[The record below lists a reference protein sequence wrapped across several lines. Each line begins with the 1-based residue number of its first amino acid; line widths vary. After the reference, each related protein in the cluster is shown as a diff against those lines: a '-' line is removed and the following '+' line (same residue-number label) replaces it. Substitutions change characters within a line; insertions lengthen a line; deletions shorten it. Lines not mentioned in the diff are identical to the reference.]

1 LETSVGTDSAIDK
14 TTVTIGDFLEWQ
26 RHDSLILNPPY
37 QRRSVWTSRA
47 KSLLIDSILR
57 NYPIPLIFLTNRI
70 HPTEKKL
77 VREVVDGQQ
86 RLRTILGFIDSS
98 CLPDHK
104 PDDDFVVL
112 KSHNSDYPNATYAD
126 LPEEVQ
132 HRLLQTPLSVNV
144 LPADI
149 GDVRILDIFRR
160 MNTTGTKLNA
170 QELRNA
176 NFDGIFKEL
185 SYELAYEQYQRW
197 LNWKVFDVQKVAQ
210 MMEVELTSDLLGLML
225 NGVKPKTAKQI
236 DDLYV
241 TYDRGVPDE
250 FVIRQL
256 FRAHMDSLDFVYGEN
271 DGPDIPARLRSP
283 AWVYTAFAV
292 ASGADQLTMSG
303 GQRPG
308 KSPGNAR
315 PVSADKLRDAVVR
328 VKEAL
333 RTGEG
338 VDEATLKTLRGATS
352 HRASREMRIQFLR
365 GMVA

>member
-1 LETSVGTDSAIDK
+1 MSTESAIDK
-14 TTVTIGDFLEWQ
+14 TTVTIGDILEWQ
-26 RHDSLILNPPY
+26 RHDALILNPPY

-86 RLRTILGFIDSS
+86 RLRTILGYIDPG

-112 KSHNSDYPNATYAD
+112 GSHNSDYPNATYAD
-126 LPEEVQ
+126 LPEDVQ

-149 GDVRILDIFRR
+149 GDVKILDIFRR

-176 NFDGIFKEL
+176 NFDGIFKEM

-197 LNWKVFDVQKVAQ
+197 LSWKIFDVPRVSQ

-236 DDLYV
+236 DDLYL
-241 TYDRGVPDE
+241 TYDLGVPDAE
-250 FVIRQL
+250 TVREK
-256 FRAHMDSLDFVYGEN
+256 FRSHMNTLEHVYGEN

-283 AWVYTAFAV
+283 AWLYTVFAV
-292 ASGADQLTMSG
+292 ASAADQTTVAG
-303 GQRPG
+303 NPRPG
-308 KSPGNAR
+308 KTPGSAR
-315 PVSADKLRDAVVR
+315 PVVAEALYAALVR

-352 HRASREMRIQFLR
+352 HRASREQRIQFLR
-365 GMVA
+365 GMVG

>member
-1 LETSVGTDSAIDK
+1 LSTESPIDK
-14 TTVTIGDFLEWQ
+14 TTVTIGDILEWQ

-37 QRRSVWTSRA
+37 QRRSVWSSRS

-86 RLRTILGFIDSS
+86 RLRTILGYIDPG

-112 KSHNSDYPNATYAD
+112 QSHNSDYPNAAYAD
-126 LPEEVQ
+126 LPVDVQ
-132 HRLLQTPLSVNV
+132 DRLLQTALSVNV

-176 NFDGIFKEL
+176 NFDGVFKEM

-197 LNWKVFDVQKVAQ
+197 LSWRIFEVPQVAQ

-236 DDLYV
+236 DDLYT
-241 TYDRGVPDE
+241 TYDPGVPDE
-250 FVIRQL
+250 DAVRQQ
-256 FRAHMDSLDFVYGEN
+256 FRDHMDILEHVYGEN
-271 DGPDIPARLRSP
+271 DGPDIPKRLRSP
-283 AWVYTAFAV
+283 AWLYTVFAV
-292 ASGADQLTMSG
+292 TSAADQITVAG
-303 GQRPG
+303 APRPG
-308 KSPGNAR
+308 KTAGRAK
-315 PVSADKLRDAVVR
+315 PVGAEKLLEALVR

-333 RTGEG
+333 RSGEG
-338 VDEATLKTLRGATS
+338 VDEDTLKTLRGATS
-352 HRASREMRIQFLR
+352 HRASREKRIEFLR
-365 GMVA
+365 GMVSSN

>member
-1 LETSVGTDSAIDK
+1 MSTESPIDK
-14 TTVTIGDFLEWQ
+14 TTVTIGDILEWQ

-37 QRRSVWTSRA
+37 QRRSVWSSRS

-86 RLRTILGFIDSS
+86 RLRTILGFIEPG

-104 PDDDFVVL
+104 PEDDFVVL
-112 KSHNSDYPNATYAD
+112 PIHNSDYPNATYAD
-126 LPEEVQ
+126 LPEDVQ
-132 HRLLQTPLSVNV
+132 DRLLQTALSVNF

-149 GDVRILDIFRR
+149 GDVRVLDIFRR
-160 MNTTGTKLNA
+160 MNTTGTQLNA

-176 NFDGIFKEL
+176 NFDGIFKEM
-185 SYELAYEQYQRW
+185 SYALAYEQYQRW
-197 LNWKVFDVQKVAQ
+197 LSWKVFDVPRVSQ

-225 NGVKPKTAKQI
+225 NGVKPRTAKQI
-236 DDLYV
+236 DDLYE
-241 TYDRGVPDE
+241 TYNLGVPDE
-250 FVIRQL
+250 ESVRHQ
-256 FRAHMDSLDFVYGEN
+256 FRSHMDTLEHVYGNN

-283 AWVYTAFAV
+283 AWLYTVFAV
-292 ASGADQLTMSG
+292 ASAADQMSVAG
-303 GQRPG
+303 TARPG
-308 KSPGNAR
+308 KTPGRAT
-315 PVSADKLRDAVVR
+315 PVVAEMLYAALLR

-338 VDEATLKTLRGATS
+338 VDEETLKTLRGATS
-352 HRASREMRIQFLR
+352 HRASREKRIQFLR
-365 GMVA
+365 GMVSSN